1 MSLGKKIKSSKKLT
15 YISGELLERMKH
27 VEAVEVYD
35 TSCQCVIMSDNES
48 RMLPKQRGHDCKLYS
63 EYVRLFV

>member
-35 TSCQCVIMSDNES
+35 ASCQRVIMSDNES
-48 RMLPKQRGHDCKLYS
+48 RTL
-63 EYVRLFV
+63 